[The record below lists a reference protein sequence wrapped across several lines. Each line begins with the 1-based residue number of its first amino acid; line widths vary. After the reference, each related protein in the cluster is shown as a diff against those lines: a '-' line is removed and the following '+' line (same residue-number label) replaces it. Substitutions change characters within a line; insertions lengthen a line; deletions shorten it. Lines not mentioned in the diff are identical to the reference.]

1 MEVYALKYLE
11 SRFTPKL
18 YDVVMDKDRIYMV
31 QQRAG
36 KRTLK
41 SFVNKYKSKIT
52 VNLYSIDLHSL
63 KIKNERN
70 TFKRY

>member
-18 YDVVMDKDRIYMV
+18 FDVVMDKDRIYMV

-52 VNLYSIDLHSL
+52 VINIYINFKNL
-63 KIKNERN
+63 KEAN
-70 TFKRY
+70 

>member
-18 YDVVMDKDRIYMV
+18 YDVMMDKDRIYMV
-31 QQRAG
+31 QERAG

-41 SFVNKYKSKIT
+41 SFVNKYKAKIT
-52 VNLYSIDLHSL
+52 VGFYSKEMGDRYYM
-63 KIKNERN
+63 KIKNLVG
-70 TFKRY
+70 

>member
-18 YDVVMDKDRIYMV
+18 YDVVMDKERIYMV
-31 QQRAG
+31 QERAG

-41 SFVNKYKSKIT
+41 SFVNKYKAKIT
-52 VNLYSIDLHSL
+52 V
-63 KIKNERN
+63 KNILVFYIYYFSFYYLFFFS
-70 TFKRY
+70 T